1 MVNFE
6 KKNVFIS
13 GGSSG
18 IGLALAKQFSSMG
31 SNVTILARDKVKLS
45 DAVDQIKQHQENKNQ
60 KISSISADIRDYQ
73 VLSKALE
80 SFKDPV
86 DILINS
92 AGITY
97 PGRFIELDP
106 EIFSDVIQTNYLGT
120 VFLTKLI
127 VPGMVKRRAGTIVN
141 ISSLA
146 GLVGIFGY
154 TAYTPSKYALRG
166 FSQCLRS
173 ELTPYGI
180 SVHLV
185 LPPDTDTPQLAFERE
200 FMPETT
206 RKINSSASQMSPED
220 VATAIIRGIKKGKF
234 NVIPGFEGKVLF
246 AFAPIANH
254 FLYKFA
260 VKQESKS
267 IH

>member
-1 MVNFE
+1 MVTFE

-18 IGLALAKQFSSMG
+18 IGLALAKQFSTLG
-31 SNVTILARDKVKLS
+31 ADVTILARDKAKLS
-45 DAVDQIKQHQENKNQ
+45 LAVKQIKQYQKNKGQ
-60 KISSISADIRDYQ
+60 RISSISADIRDFQ
-73 VLSKALE
+73 LLSKAY
-80 SFKDPV
+80 KPIKTPV

-97 PGRFIELDP
+97 PGRFLELAPD
-106 EIFSDVIQTNYLGT
+106 IFSDVIRTNYLGT
-120 VFLTKLI
+120 VYLTKLI
-127 VPGMVKRRAGTIVN
+127 TPGMVEKRTGTIVN

-154 TAYTPSKYALRG
+154 TAYTPSKYAIRG
-166 FSQCLRS
+166 FSYCLRS
-173 ELTPYGI
+173 ELKPHGI

-206 RKINSSASQMSPED
+206 RKINSSAGQMSAED
-220 VATAIIRGIKKGKF
+220 VADVIINGIKKGKF
-234 NVIPGFEGKVLF
+234 TIIPGFEGKIIS
-246 AFAPIANH
+246 AFAPIINH

-260 VKQESKS
+260 VKQESKL